1 MSTTAEKL
9 QKLMQTKDDIKTA
22 INDPALGDRFA
33 DYPVAIT
40 EGKAYIA
47 QKITEKGVAASR
59 NDTFQQL
66 GDKVGEIQ
74 SGEKW
79 IKLEPISTFAPDVP
93 NDYKQLFI
101 PVNEDVK
108 GIILRVDYSNDVN
121 VFYNQLYVY
130 PVSKPFSYG
139 FINGAE
145 IGYLNYPF
153 SNTNEYNL
161 SSVTTTILDNQFI
174 FYCADIG
181 DTLKNLWYMYI
192 K

>member
-1 MSTTAEKL
+1 MGTTAEKL

-22 INDPALGDRFA
+22 INDPALGDKFA
-33 DYPVAIT
+33 DYPTAIT
-40 EGKAYIA
+40 DGKAYIA

-79 IKLEPISTFAPDVP
+79 IKLEPISTFSPSPV
-93 NDYKQLFI
+93 DYKQLFI

-108 GIILRVDYSNDVN
+108 GIILRVDYSDNVE
-121 VFYNQLYVY
+121 VFYNQLYVH
-130 PVSKPFSYG
+130 PVRKPFSYG

-145 IGYLNYPF
+145 IGDLKPPF
-153 SNTNEYNL
+153 SSTDRYNSNVL
-161 SSVTTTILDNQFI
+161 TTTISNNQFI
-174 FYCADIG
+174 FYCANIG

>member
-74 SGEKW
+74 SGGAETVTGNLTNSMVSYVFFDGTDVVQRQGNISDEITIAKNSNVTAH
-79 IKLEPISTFAPDVP
+79 ISKDPGNFSVSGGEILETFTLSGS
-93 NDYKQLFI
+93 Y
-101 PVNEDVK
+101 
-108 GIILRVDYSNDVN
+108 GDVN
-121 VFYNQLYVY
+121 LAII
-130 PVSKPFSYG
+130 KITDDG
-139 FINGAE
+139 FM
-145 IGYLNYPF
+145 
-153 SNTNEYNL
+153 
-161 SSVTTTILDNQFI
+161 VT
-174 FYCADIG
+174 Y
-181 DTLKNLWYMYI
+181 
-192 K
+192 

>member
-1 MSTTAEKL
+1 MGTTADKL
-9 QKLMQTKDDIKTA
+9 ARLNETKALLKTA

-33 DYPVAIT
+33 DYPTAIT
-40 EGKAYIA
+40 DGKAYIA
-47 QKITEKGVAASR
+47 QKITEKDVAASR
-59 NDTFQQL
+59 NDTFKQL

-79 IKLEPISTFAPDVP
+79 IKLEPISTFAPPVT
-93 NDYKQLFI
+93 DYKQLFI

-108 GIILRVDYSNDVN
+108 GIILRVDYSNNVD
-121 VFYNQLYVY
+121 VFYNQLYVH

-139 FINGAE
+139 FINGAK
-145 IGYLNYPF
+145 IGYLEFPF
-153 SNTNEYNL
+153 SNTDGYDRFSER
-161 SSVTTTILDNQFI
+161 TTTISDNQFI
-174 FYCADIG
+174 FYCSDIG

>member
-1 MSTTAEKL
+1 MGTTAEKL

-22 INDPALGDRFA
+22 INDPALGDKFA
-33 DYPVAIT
+33 DYPTAIT
-40 EGKAYIA
+40 DGKAYIA

-79 IKLEPISTFAPDVP
+79 IKLEPISTFAPSP
-93 NDYKQLFI
+93 ADYKQLFI

-108 GIILRVDYSNDVN
+108 GIILRVDYSDNVDVS
-121 VFYNQLYVY
+121 YNQLYVH

-145 IGYLNYPF
+145 IGYLKPPF
-153 SNTNEYNL
+153 SDTDGYNGF
-161 SSVTTTILDNQFI
+161 SERTTTISDNQFI

>member
-1 MSTTAEKL
+1 MGTTADKL
-9 QKLMQTKDDIKTA
+9 ARLNETKVSMKAA
-22 INDPALGDRFA
+22 ISDPTLGDKFA
-33 DYPVAIT
+33 DYPTAIT
-40 EGKAYIA
+40 DGKAYIA

-79 IKLEPISTFAPDVP
+79 IKLEPISTFAPFP
-93 NDYKQLFI
+93 ADYKQLFI

-108 GIILRVDYSNDVN
+108 GIILRVDYSDDVD
-121 VFYNQLYVY
+121 VFYNQSYVH
-130 PVSKPFSYG
+130 PVSEPFSYG
-139 FINGAE
+139 FINGTE
-145 IGYLNYPF
+145 IGYLNFPF
-153 SNTNEYNL
+153 SDTDGYNGRER
-161 SSVTTTILDNQFI
+161 TTTISDNQFI

>member
-1 MSTTAEKL
+1 MGTTADKL
-9 QKLMQTKDDIKTA
+9 ARLNETKALLKTA
-22 INDPALGDRFA
+22 INDPALGDKFA
-33 DYPVAIT
+33 DYPTAIT
-40 EGKAYIA
+40 DGKAYIA

-66 GDKVGEIQ
+66 GDKVVEIQ

-79 IKLEPISTFAPDVP
+79 IKLEPISTFAPPVT
-93 NDYKQLFI
+93 DYKQLFI

-108 GIILRVDYSNDVN
+108 GIILRVDYSDN
-121 VFYNQLYVY
+121 VDIFYNQLYVH

-139 FINGAE
+139 FINGAK
-145 IGYLNYPF
+145 IGYLGFPF
-153 SNTNEYNL
+153 SNTDGV
-161 SSVTTTILDNQFI
+161 SSSGQTTTISDNQFI
-174 FYCADIG
+174 FYCSDIG